1 MSRQVLTIFL
11 LINVT
16 FHSRTISGFPVMP
29 STTSLPSSNNILS
42 TSRTKSSLYMFDM
55 FSDIDGDIKNMNFDF
70 FSNTDGDAKNSNN
83 VKKTENSN
91 EIIYKSPKI
100 IKIESS
106 EDYINFLKEDDRI
119 CVIKFYAPWC
129 KSCQKMGV
137 KFRNMAKKEGDIIS
151 TKSQELIKTGRVR
164 FAEIEFSSN
173 APLCRSLGIKRLPY
187 VNLHKGEMGQLAAFP
202 CGPSKFP
209 ILESKLES
217 FLSMSDEELKL
228 EKKLE
233 ESGELAGEITS
244 QLRKDKKEEQPNN
257 VVDSSKNKKYLD
269 LLFPE

>member
-1 MSRQVLTIFL
+1 
-11 LINVT
+11 
-16 FHSRTISGFPVMP
+16 MP
-29 STTSLPSSNNILS
+29 STTSLLSSNNILS

-70 FSNTDGDAKNSNN
+70 FSNTDEDAKNSNN

-91 EIIYKSPKI
+91 EITYKSPKI

-106 EDYINFLKEDDRI
+106 EDYMNFLKEDDRI

-151 TKSQELIKTGRVR
+151 TKSHELIKTGRVR